1 MKYKYLVMIP
11 EVELVAN
18 LADEFSLA
26 SMLIASC
33 ALNEDRIKKGEKIPA
48 LVFVKEFE
56 LPGGFTWR
64 SISQEELITILKKYA
79 EVIE

>member
-18 LADEFSLA
+18 LDDEISLA
-26 SMLIASC
+26 TMLISAC
-33 ALNEDRIKKGEKIPA
+33 ELNEDRIKKGEKIPA

-56 LPGGFTWR
+56 LPGAFTWR
-64 SISQEELITILKKYA
+64 AISQEELRAIFQNMRG
-79 EVIE
+79 